1 MEQVLKKIKE
11 LWKFKRVDDLIFVT
25 GIPPSTYCILFCV
38 FGGRRIFMANSEM
51 ILRLLT
57 DLKIEQQ
64 LLKEQ
69 LEKMQTA
76 VTILEEKSV
85 TLKEKPATLKEKPTT
100 PEEKPSVTKQR
111 AFSGRPTSFRDWRAS
126 SQKN

>member
-1 MEQVLKKIKE
+1 
-11 LWKFKRVDDLIFVT
+11 
-25 GIPPSTYCILFCV
+25 
-38 FGGRRIFMANSEM
+38 MANSEM

-64 LLKEQ
+64 ALKEQ

-85 TLKEKPATLKEKPTT
+85 IVKEKPMTI
-100 PEEKPSVTKQR
+100 EEKPAVAVTKQR
-111 AFSGRPTSFRDWRAS
+111 AHSGRPTSFRDWRAS
-126 SQKN
+126 SQKNS

>member
-1 MEQVLKKIKE
+1 MSPVSRLLHIVFYSVYWGKE
-11 LWKFKRVDDLIFVT
+11 DL
-25 GIPPSTYCILFCV
+25 
-38 FGGRRIFMANSEM
+38 MANSEM

-85 TLKEKPATLKEKPTT
+85 TLKEKPATLKEKTMT

>member
-1 MEQVLKKIKE
+1 
-11 LWKFKRVDDLIFVT
+11 
-25 GIPPSTYCILFCV
+25 
-38 FGGRRIFMANSEM
+38 MANSEM

-64 LLKEQ
+64 ALKEQ

-85 TLKEKPATLKEKPTT
+85 IMEKKPATIEEKPMNIEEKPA
-100 PEEKPSVTKQR
+100 VAKQR
-111 AFSGRPTSFRDWRAS
+111 AHSGHPTSFRAWRAAA
-126 SQKN
+126 QKNS

>member
-1 MEQVLKKIKE
+1 MYFIL
-11 LWKFKRVDDLIFVT
+11 
-25 GIPPSTYCILFCV
+25 CI
-38 FGGRRIFMANSEM
+38 GGRRIFMANSEM

-64 LLKEQ
+64 ALKEQ

-85 TLKEKPATLKEKPTT
+85 IMEEKPATI
-100 PEEKPSVTKQR
+100 EEKPMNIEEKPMNIEEKSAAAKQR
-111 AFSGRPTSFRDWRAS
+111 AHSGRPTSFRAWRAS
-126 SQKN
+126 TQKNS

>member
-1 MEQVLKKIKE
+1 MYFIL
-11 LWKFKRVDDLIFVT
+11 
-25 GIPPSTYCILFCV
+25 CI
-38 FGGRRIFMANSEM
+38 GGRRIFMANSEM

-64 LLKEQ
+64 ALKEQ

-85 TLKEKPATLKEKPTT
+85 IVEEKPATI
-100 PEEKPSVTKQR
+100 EEKPMNIEEKSAAAKQR
-111 AFSGRPTSFRDWRAS
+111 AHSGRPTSFRAWRAS
-126 SQKN
+126 TQKNS

>member
-1 MEQVLKKIKE
+1 
-11 LWKFKRVDDLIFVT
+11 
-25 GIPPSTYCILFCV
+25 
-38 FGGRRIFMANSEM
+38 MANSEM

-85 TLKEKPATLKEKPTT
+85 TLKEKSVTLKEKPATLKEKTMT